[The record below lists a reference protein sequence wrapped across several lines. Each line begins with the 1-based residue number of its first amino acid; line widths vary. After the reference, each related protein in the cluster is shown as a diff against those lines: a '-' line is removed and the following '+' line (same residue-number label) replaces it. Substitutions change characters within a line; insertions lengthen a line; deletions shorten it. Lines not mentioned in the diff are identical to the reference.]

1 MLLIITTLLVSG
13 FARADSYSEAV
24 VAHVVTQE
32 LTGDIDKGA
41 VANAELNRQMHQLSL
56 DILAVVFN
64 NMPTILDGISAQ
76 MRLEADKMYKCS
88 LQDDYKNKEC
98 E

>member
-1 MLLIITTLLVSG
+1 
-13 FARADSYSEAV
+13 
-24 VAHVVTQE
+24 
-32 LTGDIDKGA
+32 
-41 VANAELNRQMHQLSL
+41 MHQLSL
-56 DILAVVFN
+56 EILAVVFN